1 MMVACTDD
9 HLEDIPTLPKE
20 NTNGEKV
27 TLNFSVTIPESQNVD
42 SRSFGE
48 KATISKMYVVV
59 FDGSGRLSESVEATL
74 LDNNTAVNNHTEVD
88 HIVQKEYQV
97 TL

>member
-1 MMVACTDD
+1 MKKIIYAILGIFMMVACTDD

-20 NTNGEKV
+20 NTSGEKV

-48 KATISKMYVVV
+48 KATISKM
-59 FDGSGRLSESVEATL
+59 
-74 LDNNTAVNNHTEVD
+74 
-88 HIVQKEYQV
+88 
-97 TL
+97 